1 MINAL
6 QVIAHLPLN
15 NIPLPVNAY
24 FIFDVLVKVVSFD
37 IFPIHEYFDMKF
49 TPTEP
54 WSQSFEWLDYGSVN
68 FIESMGSATILLVCM
83 MVYMLVIF
91 VVTNIK
97 KCKGRDKNDT
107 SSVEK

>member
-37 IFPIHEYFDMKF
+37 IFPIHEYFDMQF

-68 FIESMGSATILLVCM
+68 FVESMGSATILLVCM
-83 MVYMLVIF
+83 ILYMFMIF
-91 VVTNIK
+91 VVVEIDK
-97 KCKGRDKNDT
+97 YKGRDKKDT
-107 SSVEK
+107 NSLEK